1 MFLTTKSHF
10 PFCDYDDIYCHRPL
24 DNIEVMTQF
33 QEDKDLHQSQ
43 PITPTQHSQIWLPIL
58 TLIDWLQLEVLV
70 MPSY

>member
-10 PFCDYDDIYCHRPL
+10 PFCDYDDIHCHRPL

-43 PITPTQHSQIWLPIL
+43 PIAPT
-58 TLIDWLQLEVLV
+58 
-70 MPSY
+70 